1 MSYKKSGMAMDFISG
16 FLDADKKNTQ
26 ENFKIRGEDLRAKRD
41 AIIEMKKVKYNDEI
55 ADYKKN
61 KEKLD
66 KLNSLKAQFGNGEID
81 AKNYGL
87 RYTMATKGSAEVA
100 NIKKIFERDR
110 EGFDRYFANIGNSD
124 PLKNDSVFKNF
135 KERDII
141 DSNYIESI
149 EKINNKYSNALKN
162 AKNDSVLVNAILG
175 KRDKEIE
182 NLNIDAEN
190 TKVDIATAE
199 KVNEI
204 KTGNKNVE
212 IEAGTGNESKP
223 VESLTSEG
231 ASTYT
236 ITDKDRVYGVPQWWK
251 EESKFADIKKDV
263 KKDVDT
269 SSKQLTTTSYES
281 LRDLG
286 INIKPYVRTEQGRAD
301 GAVQGFKGNGI
312 KFNKTVGLITNQ
324 ALNFQTDSYLYNKT
338 GEDASKLTSF
348 LSFTDTKNITQD
360 RIKSYS
366 GVDTTLNA
374 SAGFL
379 KKDNFLGIVPFSVV
393 GLDDVYTPTKG
404 EAVQFTGDTK
414 AVGAAYFNA
423 LKTITEKN
431 DPDFKK
437 STQGEAMNA
446 LQEKLL
452 ALRPGQNSKLLN
464 DVKAEMEK
472 TLKIGTTEVKSSDAK
487 TEIPEGKY
495 YEIDGKAF
503 EINENNTKL
512 IIDQGG
518 NPKDFEK
525 MGKVKQEGG
534 DGKVAEQTYGV
545 NQNVFKDNKIR
556 PEGELGT
563 RFFSDLSQVLAI
575 LPEPMSGKEIKE
587 KYAIDFPINEFSIFR
602 PTS

>member
-1 MSYKKSGMAMDFISG
+1 MSYSKTSGFMDFFSG
-16 FLDADKKNTQ
+16 FKEAGDKYDK
-26 ENFKIRGEDLRAKRD
+26 ENFVIRAEDLKAKRD

-55 ADYKKN
+55 AQYKKD
-61 KEKLD
+61 KEKID
-66 KLNSLKAQFGNGEID
+66 SLNSLKAQFGSGEID
-81 AKNYGL
+81 AKDYGL
-87 RYTMATKGSAEVA
+87 RYTMATKGSAEIA
-100 NIKKIFERDR
+100 NIRKVFERDR
-110 EGFDRYFANIGNSD
+110 EGFDNYFANIGKSD
-124 PLKNDSVFKNF
+124 PLKNDTVFKNF
-135 KERDII
+135 KERSVI
-141 DSNYIESI
+141 DSNYLDSI
-149 EKINNKYSNALKN
+149 NAINSKYSNMLKT

-175 KRDKEIE
+175 KRDAEIAE
-182 NLNIDAEN
+182 LTLNEET
-190 TKVDIATAE
+190 TKNNVKVAD

-204 KTGNKNVE
+204 ETTTTKTGE
-212 IEAGTGNESKP
+212 ETDSSKE
-223 VESLTSEG
+223 VESLS
-231 ASTYT
+231 SYT

-251 EESKFADIKKDV
+251 EESKIADVKKDV

-286 INIKPYVRTEQGRAD
+286 INIKPYVRTEQGRTD

-366 GVDTTLNA
+366 GVDTTLNT

-414 AVGAAYFNA
+414 AVGSAYFNA

-525 MGKVKQEGG
+525 MGKVKEEGG
-534 DGKVAEQTYGV
+534 DGKVAETVSGV
-545 NQNVFKDNKIR
+545 NQNVFTDNKIK
-556 PEGELGT
+556 PEGELGDT
-563 RFFSDLSQVLAI
+563 MFNSISEVQAI
-575 LPEPMSGKEIKE
+575 LTKPMAGKEIKE
-587 KYAIDFPINEFSIFR
+587 KYAINFPINENSVYS
-602 PTS
+602 PTN